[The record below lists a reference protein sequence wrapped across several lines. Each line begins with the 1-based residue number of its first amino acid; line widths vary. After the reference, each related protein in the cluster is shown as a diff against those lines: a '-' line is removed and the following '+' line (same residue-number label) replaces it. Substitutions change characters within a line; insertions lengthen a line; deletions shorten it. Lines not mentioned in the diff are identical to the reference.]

1 MSNAVSAL
9 NGRESSG
16 DVSVRELG
24 LRGMIS
30 LRGDHKSRQL
40 QNICKKL
47 TGVAFPKQGEV
58 FTDGDKGLAW
68 MSPDEILVMVP
79 HANAASA
86 VADIE
91 KALAGEH
98 VLATNVSDA
107 RAVFAVEGPF
117 VREVIAK
124 LAPADLHPDTF
135 KPGSLRRTRLGQVAA
150 AFWLEDEQTC
160 HAICFRSMADYTFKL
175 LEASAKAGPVGL
187 F

>member
-9 NGRESSG
+9 QGRESSG
-16 DVSVRELG
+16 EVSVRELG

-30 LRGDHKSRQL
+30 LRGDHKSRKL

-47 TGVAFPKQGEV
+47 TGVDFPKQGEV
-58 FTDGDKGLAW
+58 HTDGDKGLGW

-79 HANAASA
+79 HAEADAA
-86 VADIE
+86 VAAIDD
-91 KALAGEH
+91 ALAGMH
-98 VLATNVSDA
+98 YLASNVSDA
-107 RAVFAVEGPF
+107 RAVFAIEGPY

-124 LAPADLHPDTF
+124 LAPADLHPESFST
-135 KPGSLRRTRLGQVAA
+135 GTLRRTRLGQVAA
-150 AFWLEDEQTC
+150 AFWLEDETTC

-175 LEASAKAGPVGL
+175 LEASAKAGPVGH

>member
-30 LRGDHKSRQL
+30 LRGDHKSRKL

-79 HANAASA
+79 HGDAASA

-91 KALAGEH
+91 KALSGEH
-98 VLATNVSDA
+98 FLASNVSDA
-107 RAVFAVEGPF
+107 RAVFEIQGPYA
-117 VREVIAK
+117 REVVAK
-124 LAPADLHPDTF
+124 LAPADLHPDSF
-135 KPGSLRRTRLGQVAA
+135 KLGIMRRTRLGQIAA
-150 AFWLEDEQTC
+150 AFWMEDEETFN
-160 HAICFRSMADYTFKL
+160 AICFRSMADYTFKL
-175 LEASAKAGPVGL
+175 LEASAKAGPVGH